1 MSLILFFFSPSVTV
15 TLILSY
21 FSHAAPKPWRT
32 AHTHGAGQH
41 RGEASASWDAILLE
55 ATTDCSEASRA
66 TRGGIE
72 AAIDEFLCSCSFLYG
87 SLLSASLDVSC
98 WSRGRRVFSCRRP
111 PLLISSG
118 GRKEDRGARGKVAR
132 NLGAKSRGPHAI
144 KLAVVRAYNAA
155 KLGDLVWEQELRSS
169 FREGTTPS
177 SLGRG
182 RGISTKS
189 PAYSRLIDGRCTCP

>member
-1 MSLILFFFSPSVTV
+1 
-15 TLILSY
+15 
-21 FSHAAPKPWRT
+21 
-32 AHTHGAGQH
+32 
-41 RGEASASWDAILLE
+41 LLE
-55 ATTDCSEASRA
+55 ATVDCSKASRV
-66 TRGGIE
+66 TLGGI
-72 AAIDEFLCSCSFLYG
+72 DVPPLMSFSVLVLFLYG

-132 NLGAKSRGPHAI
+132 NLGAKSRGPHDI

-155 KLGDLVWEQELRSS
+155 KLGDLAWEQELRSS

-182 RGISTKS
+182 RGISAKS
-189 PAYSRLIDGRCTCP
+189 PAYSWLIDGRCTCP

>member
-1 MSLILFFFSPSVTV
+1 MTLFWNS
-15 TLILSY
+15 
-21 FSHAAPKPWRT
+21 
-32 AHTHGAGQH
+32 GAIARYSGN
-41 RGEASASWDAILLE
+41 SAD
-55 ATTDCSEASRA
+55 SEKRRIASR
-66 TRGGIE
+66 RE
-72 AAIDEFLCSCSFLYG
+72 LRAAISPLLRRYSALFKTM
-87 SLLSASLDVSC
+87 LSASLDVSC

-111 PLLISSG
+111 PLLISGG

-182 RGISTKS
+182 RGISAKS
-189 PAYSRLIDGRCTCP
+189 PTYSRLIDGHCTCP